1 MMNMR
6 LRKIFNVK
14 ILVIITTE
22 VHLFPFRT
30 QKLSQLVLMVVHLID
45 VRE

>member
-1 MMNMR
+1 M
-6 LRKIFNVK
+6 FNVK
-14 ILVIITTE
+14 VLVAITVE

-30 QKLSQLVLMVVHLID
+30 QKLSQLVLMVVHFVN